1 MELLFALQSSPATL
15 ALAAGLLGLMVGSF
29 LNVVIH
35 RLPIM
40 MRAEWAADCAELE
53 GREGPEVTQVF
64 NLVTPRSRC
73 PACGTAIKA
82 WQNVPV
88 ASWLALGGKC
98 AACKA
103 PISVRYP
110 VVEALTGIVSA
121 LVAWRLGYG
130 FALVAGLAFAWTA
143 IACAFIDYDTQL
155 LPDRLTLPLLWLGLL
170 VNVAGTFVDLRSAV
184 LGAAGGYLLLWSVY
198 WAFKLLTGK
207 EGMGYGDFKFLAAV
221 GAWAGWQTLPLALLV
236 SAGAGAVVG
245 IAMMVITR
253 RGREV
258 RMPFGPWLA
267 VGGIV
272 CLLWGRDAVIAYVGR
287 FPA

>member
-1 MELLFALQSSPATL
+1 MDFFAALQSSPAIL
-15 ALAAGLLGLMVGSF
+15 ALAAGLLGLAVGSF

-35 RLPIM
+35 RMPIM

-53 GREGPEVTQVF
+53 GREAPEVPPF
-64 NLVTPRSRC
+64 NLVRPRSRC

-88 ASWLALGGKC
+88 ASWVLLGGKC

-103 PISVRYP
+103 PIPVRYP
-110 VVEALTGIVSA
+110 MVEILTGLVSA

-130 FALVAGLAFAWTA
+130 WPLVAGLAFAWTA

-170 VNVAGTFVDLRSAV
+170 VNVGGTFVDLRSAV
-184 LGAAGGYLLLWSVY
+184 LGAAAGYLLLWSVY
-198 WAFKLLTGK
+198 WGFRLLAGK
-207 EGMGYGDFKFLAAV
+207 EGMGYGDFKFLAAI
-221 GAWAGWQTLPLALLV
+221 GAWTGWQALPLALLV

-245 IAMMVITR
+245 IAMMVLTR

-272 CLLWGRDAVIAYVGR
+272 CLLWGRAAVIAYLGR